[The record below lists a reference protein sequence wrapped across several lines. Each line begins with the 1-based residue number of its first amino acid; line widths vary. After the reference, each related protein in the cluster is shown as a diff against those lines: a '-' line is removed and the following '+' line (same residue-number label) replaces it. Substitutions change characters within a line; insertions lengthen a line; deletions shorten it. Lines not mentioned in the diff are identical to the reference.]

1 MVHRELEEDAV
12 RVGAVHAVPDLR
24 RPALRERADDGVHF
38 AVKLNP
44 PHLAPEVLVGISQQK
59 IFSQKGYSSRKYSAS
74 KVIPEQN
81 IQSVGIFQYEIF
93 SW

>member
-1 MVHRELEEDAV
+1 VLEYNLGVREEHFKAKEVVVVHRELEEDAV

-44 PHLAPEVLVGISQQK
+44 PHLAPEVLVGI
-59 IFSQKGYSSRKYSAS
+59 
-74 KVIPEQN
+74 
-81 IQSVGIFQYEIF
+81 FQ
-93 SW
+93 